1 MGQGDA
7 ELDVLGT
14 SVVRVPLQLVDAEA
28 EAVVSLQWAAQLLCP
43 LLNIRVPEAWIK
55 NEGFNVVGK
64 KQRSVHL
71 SLDVVVQ

>member
-1 MGQGDA
+1 LDQRDA

-14 SVVRVPLQLVDAEA
+14 SVVRVPLQFFHAEA
-28 EAVVSLQWAAQLLCP
+28 EAVVPLQLAAQLPCP
-43 LLNIRVPEAWIK
+43 LLNIRLPEAWIK

-64 KQRSVHL
+64 KKRSMYL